1 MSSSYNVNYGQAY
14 APPGSGL
21 GWQQSHAFASFQSVP
36 AVQQMNQHYGAQP
49 QMMPAPVPVE
59 PQSMPYSSY
68 INHMNTQIYDQQ
80 TFAMQQ
86 MQRQMAAMAAEH
98 QRMQAGGAMYQQ
110 EPQQIAAA
118 PTAPPAPPPQD
129 EVAKSD
135 TLKAEIKK
143 MFVDELMRRLSV
155 SGTFEITEGTVK
167 PFGNYPADDPVAD
180 FYRKER
186 SQDLADKPWDPE
198 ADCEYL
204 RKAMKGLG
212 TDEDAIIHVVAT
224 RCNAQRQRLKE
235 MFKTMYGRDLITDIK
250 SELSGDFREA
260 VMACFVQPAIYDAW
274 SVKEAI
280 YGLGT
285 DEQALI
291 EIFMTRTN
299 AQIREMKEVYT
310 DVASPNR
317 KASKSLLEDDIRGD
331 TSGNF
336 KKLLVAASQGGRYEI
351 TRERLEQ
358 AVEEVIANDKP
369 TGMFDINYQ
378 KLVDMQKAK
387 NDANRLFK
395 AGEERWGTDEETFN
409 LIFSTRDYYSL
420 REIWTEYV
428 KIAQRDILNSIDRET
443 SGDYKRAL
451 RGIVMNI
458 RCRPMYF
465 AERLRDAM
473 KGLGTDDKT
482 LIRIIIS
489 RAEIDM
495 VQIKKCFLELTKQ
508 TLWRWIKN
516 DTSGDYKKL
525 LQALVGK
532 D

>member
-1 MSSSYNVNYGQAY
+1 
-14 APPGSGL
+14 
-21 GWQQSHAFASFQSVP
+21 
-36 AVQQMNQHYGAQP
+36 
-49 QMMPAPVPVE
+49 
-59 PQSMPYSSY
+59 MPYSSY

-80 TFAMQQ
+80 MFAMQQ
-86 MQRQMAAMAAEH
+86 MQRQMAAMAAEQQRFPGAGATQH
-98 QRMQAGGAMYQQ
+98 QHQQMAEQPRQAT
-110 EPQQIAAA
+110 A
-118 PTAPPAPPPQD
+118 PSAPPAPPPQE
-129 EVAKSD
+129 EVAKND
-135 TLKAEIKK
+135 TLKAEIKR
-143 MFVDELMRRLSV
+143 MFVDELMRRMSV

-167 PFGNYPADDPVAD
+167 PFGNYPPEDPVVD

-186 SQDLADKPWDPE
+186 SQDLAGKPWDPE

-235 MFKTMYGRDLITDIK
+235 MFKTMYGRDLISDIK
-250 SELSGDFREA
+250 SELSGDFRET
-260 VMACFVQPAIYDAW
+260 VMACFVQPAMYDAW

-299 AQIREMKEVYT
+299 AQIREMKEVYA

-351 TRERLEQ
+351 SRERLEQ

-387 NDANRLFK
+387 SDANRLFK
-395 AGEERWGTDEETFN
+395 AGEDRWGTDEETFN
-409 LIFSTRDYYSL
+409 LIFSTRDYYTL
-420 REIWTEYV
+420 REIWNEYV

-482 LIRIIIS
+482 LIRIIVS

-508 TLWRWIKN
+508 TLWRWIKD

>member
-1 MSSSYNVNYGQAY
+1 
-14 APPGSGL
+14 
-21 GWQQSHAFASFQSVP
+21 
-36 AVQQMNQHYGAQP
+36 
-49 QMMPAPVPVE
+49 
-59 PQSMPYSSY
+59 
-68 INHMNTQIYDQQ
+68 
-80 TFAMQQ
+80 
-86 MQRQMAAMAAEH
+86 
-98 QRMQAGGAMYQQ
+98 
-110 EPQQIAAA
+110 
-118 PTAPPAPPPQD
+118 
-129 EVAKSD
+129 
-135 TLKAEIKK
+135 

-186 SQDLADKPWDPE
+186 SQDLADKPWDP
-198 ADCEYL
+198 
-204 RKAMKGLG
+204 RP
-212 TDEDAIIHVVAT
+212 I
-224 RCNAQRQRLKE
+224 
-235 MFKTMYGRDLITDIK
+235 
-250 SELSGDFREA
+250 
-260 VMACFVQPAIYDAW
+260 PAIYDAWW

-428 KIAQRDILNSIDRET
+428 
-443 SGDYKRAL
+443 
-451 RGIVMNI
+451 
-458 RCRPMYF
+458 
-465 AERLRDAM
+465 
-473 KGLGTDDKT
+473 
-482 LIRIIIS
+482 
-489 RAEIDM
+489 
-495 VQIKKCFLELTKQ
+495 
-508 TLWRWIKN
+508 
-516 DTSGDYKKL
+516 
-525 LQALVGK
+525 
-532 D
+532 